1 MVSTEAE
8 QRRERAVIRLIT
20 GSVAMGHLQL
30 AKHWLVKKADVLS
43 HLRLPEC
50 RAEFE
55 RCSRD
60 IARMEE
66 VEAVHGMGSALIL
79 NDPSVVALMKYSLI
93 PEEIIRRA
101 RNAGQLYF
109 PSG

>member
-1 MVSTEAE
+1 MGSTEAQ

-30 AKHWLVKKADVLS
+30 AKHWLVKKADVLGS
-43 HLRLPEC
+43 LQLPEC

-55 RCSRD
+55 LCSGD

-66 VEAVHGMGSALIL
+66 IEAVHGMGSALVL
-79 NDPSVVALMKYSLI
+79 DDPSIVALMEHSLI
-93 PEEIIRRA
+93 PEEIIMRA
-101 RNAGQLYF
+101 RSTGQLF
-109 PSG
+109 SPSC

>member
-1 MVSTEAE
+1 MSSTEAQ

-20 GSVAMGHLQL
+20 GSLAMGHLQL
-30 AKHWLVKKADVLS
+30 AKHWLAKKADVLG

-50 RAEFE
+50 RAVFE

-66 VEAVHGMGSALIL
+66 IEAVHGMGSALVL
-79 NDPSVVALMKYSLI
+79 NNSSVVALMEHSLI
-93 PEEIIRRA
+93 PEEIIKRA
-101 RNAGQLYF
+101 RNAGQLFF

>member
-20 GSVAMGHLQL
+20 GSVAMGNLQL
-30 AKHWLVKKADVLS
+30 AKHWLVKKADVIS
-43 HLRLPEC
+43 QLRSPEC

-60 IARMEE
+60 IAKMEE
-66 VEAVHGMGSALIL
+66 VEAVHGVGAALVL
-79 NDPSVVALMKYSLI
+79 NDPSVVALMEHSLI
-93 PEEIIRRA
+93 PEDIIKRA
-101 RNAGQLYF
+101 SNAR
-109 PSG
+109 